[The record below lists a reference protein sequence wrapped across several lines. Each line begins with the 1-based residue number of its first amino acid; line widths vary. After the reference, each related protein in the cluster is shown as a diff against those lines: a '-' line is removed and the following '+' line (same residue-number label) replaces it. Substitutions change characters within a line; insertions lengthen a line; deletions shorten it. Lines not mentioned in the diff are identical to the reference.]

1 MTPKKQNRAEFVF
14 FLAVPAVFCVYLLT
28 RAPTVGL
35 IDSGELAAG
44 CYLLNILHP
53 TGYPMWTLLGRIASL
68 FPLGTVVNRVALLSA
83 FFSAVGVAF
92 FIVLLKQLGCGSSV
106 SAAMGSIL
114 GFSIPVWSIS
124 TDVEVYSFS
133 LALIIVV
140 WWAVAT
146 SDSRKNFLLFAYLAG
161 FTLTNHMFGL
171 SAVLGASFV
180 LILREKRRLLNRLP
194 LMLLLFL
201 LGLSPYLFL
210 ILRAR
215 CEPVLAWG
223 NPVDLERLWWHITGK
238 QYRVWMFSSSLN
250 EVLRNAGKGM
260 SLLAGGLGYVLLPF
274 SVYGGLRLFRDLK
287 AVALGLTVS
296 AVISFLYAVNYSIPD
311 IEAYFIPSLVCLLIF
326 AAVGVEGIKGSGRKF
341 RHLVWLVALGALALN
356 FPAQNRA
363 DDWVAY
369 DQALNTLAAVDS
381 NATIITDWWDLY
393 APIFYL
399 QQVEG
404 VRTDVCIIDKELV
417 RRSWYFEY
425 LKRSYPWLMER
436 SRLEKERFLEHLHRF
451 EHNQPYSPVAI
462 QESYISLLR
471 SFFLKSPE
479 RPWYTTFPETENE
492 DARQLL
498 SGFKLVPLG
507 IVYQVREDTL
517 VPAFDYHRLR
527 VRLPKRRLDERT
539 QVNLNRYRYF
549 VKQRIDLLMSQGRRE
564 EAAAVA
570 DWYQQ
575 NFLQR

>member
-1 MTPKKQNRAEFVF
+1 MTPKKQNRTEFVF
-14 FLAVPAVFCVYLLT
+14 WLAVPAVFCVYLLT

-53 TGYPMWTLLGRIASL
+53 TGYPMWTLLGRIATL
-68 FPLGTVVNRVALLSA
+68 FPLGTVVNRVAVLSA
-83 FFSAVGVAF
+83 FFSAVGGAF
-92 FIVLLKQLGCGSSV
+92 FIILLKQLGCGTSV

-124 TDVEVYSFS
+124 TDVEVYSLS
-133 LALIIVV
+133 LALITVV
-140 WWAVAT
+140 WWTVAT
-146 SDSRKNFLLFAYLAG
+146 ADIRKNFLFFAYVAG
-161 FTLTNHMFGL
+161 LTLTNHMFGL

-180 LILREKRRLLNRLP
+180 LILQEKRRLLNSLP

-201 LGLSPYLFL
+201 LGISPYLFL
-210 ILRAR
+210 IMRAR

-250 EVLRNAGKGM
+250 EVLRNAGKGI

-274 SVYGGLRLFRDLK
+274 SVYGWLQLFRGLK
-287 AVALGLTVS
+287 AVALGLTIS

-341 RHLVWLVALGALALN
+341 RHLVWFVALGVLAFN
-356 FPAQNRA
+356 FRTQNRS

-436 SRLEKERFLEHLHRF
+436 SRLEKKRFLEQLHRF
-451 EHNQPYSPVAI
+451 EHNQTYSPVAI

-479 RPWYTTFPETENE
+479 RPWYTTFSGTENE

-507 IVYQVREDTL
+507 IVYQVREDTF

-527 VRLPKRRLDERT
+527 VRLPKRKLDART
-539 QVNLNRYRYF
+539 QVNLNRYRHF
-549 VKQRIDLLMSQGRRE
+549 VKERIDLLMSRGRRE

-575 NFLQR
+575 NFIQR

>member
-14 FLAVPAVFCVYLLT
+14 LLAVPAVFCVYLLT

-53 TGYPMWTLLGRIASL
+53 TGYPMWTLLGRIATL
-68 FPLGTVVNRVALLSA
+68 FPLGTVVNRVAVLSA
-83 FFSAVGVAF
+83 FFSAVGGAF
-92 FIVLLKQLGCGSSV
+92 FIILLKQLGCGTSV

-114 GFSIPVWSIS
+114 GFSIPVWSTS
-124 TDVEVYSFS
+124 TDVEVYSLS
-133 LALIIVV
+133 LALITVV

-146 SDSRKNFLLFAYLAG
+146 SDIRKNFLFFAYVAG
-161 FTLTNHMFGL
+161 LTLTNHMFGL

-194 LMLLLFL
+194 SMLLLFL
-201 LGLSPYLFL
+201 LGMSPYLFL
-210 ILRAR
+210 IMRAR

-238 QYRVWMFSSSLN
+238 QYRVWMFSSSLD

-274 SVYGGLRLFRDLK
+274 SVYGWLQLFRGLK
-287 AVALGLTVS
+287 AVALGLTIS

-311 IEAYFIPSLVCLLIF
+311 IEAYFIPSLVCLLVF

-341 RHLVWLVALGALALN
+341 RHLVWFVALGVLAFN
-356 FPAQNRA
+356 FRAQNRS

-451 EHNQPYSPVAI
+451 EHNQTYSPAAI

-479 RPWYTTFPETENE
+479 RPWYTTFPVTENE

-527 VRLPKRRLDERT
+527 VRLPKRKLDERT

-575 NFLQR
+575 NFIQR